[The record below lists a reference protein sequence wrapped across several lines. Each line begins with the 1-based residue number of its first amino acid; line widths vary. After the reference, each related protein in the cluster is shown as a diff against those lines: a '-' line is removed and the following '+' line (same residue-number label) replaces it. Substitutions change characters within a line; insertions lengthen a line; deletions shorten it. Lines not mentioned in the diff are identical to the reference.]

1 MDSKDEKKKND
12 FESDDMTGIPVIP
25 DTPESVKRALEL
37 SEDIQEV
44 KKTEGDI
51 DNIGFDKIE
60 DNSDTQ
66 EDETV
71 FSDNEQSSEASVHQ
85 TDSAEDLQAQQA
97 EPEQNTTSSSD
108 MVLDPPESKKQPQNV
123 AFLRVKKFGYAA
135 VSVIWNIIRCL
146 LTGIFRTTKFMVY
159 LVTVLLIVCVIGGS
173 ILFVRYHALY
183 TSIRQTEYDRIA
195 NLSEETFTNLNN
207 TRIYDDKDHLLAEIT
222 SADYEYVEIN
232 NVSRYIQEG
241 YIAVEDKNFK
251 EHFGVDPTAIG
262 RAAVALVKN
271 NGAITQG
278 GSTITQQVVKNT
290 LLTSE

>member
-85 TDSAEDLQAQQA
+85 TDSAEDIQAPQA
-97 EPEQNTTSSSD
+97 EP
-108 MVLDPPESKKQPQNV
+108 
-123 AFLRVKKFGYAA
+123 
-135 VSVIWNIIRCL
+135 
-146 LTGIFRTTKFMVY
+146 
-159 LVTVLLIVCVIGGS
+159 
-173 ILFVRYHALY
+173 
-183 TSIRQTEYDRIA
+183 
-195 NLSEETFTNLNN
+195 
-207 TRIYDDKDHLLAEIT
+207 
-222 SADYEYVEIN
+222 
-232 NVSRYIQEG
+232 
-241 YIAVEDKNFK
+241 
-251 EHFGVDPTAIG
+251 
-262 RAAVALVKN
+262 
-271 NGAITQG
+271 
-278 GSTITQQVVKNT
+278 
-290 LLTSE
+290 